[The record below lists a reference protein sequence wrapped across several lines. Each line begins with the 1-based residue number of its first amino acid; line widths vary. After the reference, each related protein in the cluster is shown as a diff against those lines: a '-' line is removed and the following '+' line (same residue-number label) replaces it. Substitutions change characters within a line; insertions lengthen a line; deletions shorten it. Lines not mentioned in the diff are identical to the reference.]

1 MNFHPKIGWFTHF
14 CLHPSGNDGEYYGSL
29 CYPICQDIDGKKYC
43 EDVCSTKDGLVRVY
57 VGVVLPKIEPSGDN
71 IFELCQDGKCV
82 EAGREDCCFDSHSS
96 AKLFEGPDRPQIG
109 KENYL
114 LRDLEV
120 TDLLI
125 KQGWPLKKPLV
136 ARMTKSVEANLPD
149 PVVIYHQLGKNGDID
164 QEKISITL
172 SPKEN
177 RRRYGNLL
185 NGYPTKKI
193 KNDTHKKHW

>member
-1 MNFHPKIGWFTHF
+1 M
-14 CLHPSGNDGEYYGSL
+14 
-29 CYPICQDIDGKKYC
+29 
-43 EDVCSTKDGLVRVY
+43 Y

-82 EAGREDCCFDSHSS
+82 ETGRDNCCFDSHSN

-125 KQGWPLKKPLV
+125 KQGWTLKKPLV
-136 ARMTKSVEANLPD
+136 AKMTKSIVDNLPE
-149 PVVIYHQLGKNGDID
+149 PVVMYKQLGDDGTND
-164 QEKISITL
+164 EKRISIAL
-172 SPKEN
+172 NPKEN
-177 RRRYGNLL
+177 PARYGNLID
-185 NGYPTKKI
+185 GYSIKKIEKQQENNNTNNNADESNTNIIPEAGNKTKK
-193 KNDTHKKHW
+193 TTT